1 MAKPPREKLDT
12 LPLEP
17 ERLERLRGLAT
28 PSAQSGRRPLASVP
42 IALVNIDP
50 QSRATP
56 PRGQLA
62 SVPFDLVPDDP
73 VPLAVPPARSPMP
86 TFPFELTSEA
96 AVPLTPEPAFELDGG
111 GPWPPAARSGDRSP
125 RRLRRARFARVDRPS
140 ESASVRGG
148 RWWRVALLFVLWIAV
163 AATA

>member
-86 TFPFELTSEA
+86 TFPFELE
-96 AVPLTPEPAFELDGG
+96 
-111 GPWPPAARSGDRSP
+111 
-125 RRLRRARFARVDRPS
+125 RPS
-140 ESASVRGG
+140 EGAAVRGG
-148 RWWRVALLFVLWIAV
+148 RWWRVALLFLLWIAV
-163 AATA
+163 AAAACAVAVTKGWDVRDAWGAVLRALGR